1 MQKIT
6 KSVLCLVFLF
16 QCLSFVYADTKSN
29 ADAEYAKTLNMLF
42 DVSGSTEL
50 YNMTI
55 KQILAILR
63 EQHPDISEAKWAAI
77 EKEFT
82 DISLNEL
89 TVMLMPVYKK
99 YLTIDDLK
107 EIIKF
112 YNTPI
117 GRKYSKNLLPLTQDA
132 MAVGTEWGRK
142 IGQKFSERIDDLD

>member
-6 KSVLCLVFLF
+6 KSVLCLILLF
-16 QCLSFVYADTKSN
+16 QCLSFVYANTKSGT
-29 ADAEYAKTLNMLF
+29 DAEYVKALNMLF
-42 DVSGSTEL
+42 DVSGNTEL

-63 EQHPDISEAKWAAI
+63 EQHPDISEENWIAI

-82 DISLNEL
+82 EVSLNEL

-112 YNTPI
+112 YNTPV

-132 MAVGTEWGRK
+132 MMVGSEWGRK